1 MGNNLSD
8 LENVPCGTLDFFRM
22 YAKEVVKWNSSVKL
36 VSIGDAS
43 AEDFL
48 IKRHMMDSLQVINLI
63 SSSDVVLDIG
73 SGAGFPGFVIAAL
86 SDSSVTLIE
95 PSYKKA
101 AFLRYISQKFSVV
114 CNVEQ
119 LKSEDYY
126 HFNGNVDVITSRAFA
141 SIAKVIGSS
150 MHNIS
155 KNTKVVFFKSDL
167 QLENELKEFALLYDF
182 NLQLFASEINT
193 ESKIVILS
201 KIKLKL
207 K

>member
-1 MGNNLSD
+1 MANNLID

-22 YAKEVVKWNSSVKL
+22 YAKEIIKWNASVKL

-43 AEDFL
+43 SEDFL
-48 IKRHMMDSLQVINLI
+48 IERHMMDSLQIINLI
-63 SSSDVVLDIG
+63 RMGDTVVDIG

-95 PSYKKA
+95 PNYKKA
-101 AFLRYISQKFSVV
+101 AFLRHISQKFLVK

-119 LKSEDYY
+119 HRSEEYCYID
-126 HFNGNVDVITSRAFA
+126 GNVDVITSRAFA
-141 SIAKVIGSS
+141 SITKVINSS

-155 KNTKVVFFKSDL
+155 RNTKVVFFKSGL
-167 QLENELKEFALLYDF
+167 QLERELKEFALLYDF

-193 ESKIVILS
+193 ESKIVVLS
-201 KIKLKL
+201 KIKLK
-207 K
+207 